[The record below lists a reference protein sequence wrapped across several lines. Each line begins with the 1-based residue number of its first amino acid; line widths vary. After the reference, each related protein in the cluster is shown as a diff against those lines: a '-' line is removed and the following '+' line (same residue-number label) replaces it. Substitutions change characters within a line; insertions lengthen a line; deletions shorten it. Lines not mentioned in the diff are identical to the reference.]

1 MKLFEV
7 SFGVYVYHKV
17 AKTADEA
24 IKGIQNEHN
33 LHHLSFSAKEIDLEG
48 YKLVKR

>member
-7 SFGVYVYHKV
+7 SYGVYVYHKV
-17 AKTADEA
+17 AKNAEEA
-24 IKGIQNEHN
+24 VKAVQEENN
-33 LHHLSFSAKEIDLEG
+33 LSHLPFTAKEIDLEG

>member
-7 SFGVYVYHKV
+7 SYGVYVYHKV
-17 AKTADEA
+17 AKTENEA
-24 IKGIQNEHN
+24 IEAVQKEQG
-33 LHHLSFSAKEIDLEG
+33 LSHLPFTAKEIDLEG